1 MATPIQNDPPMANPW
16 FSQLFTSWDFVT
28 KNRAGQTGSWQ
39 KAAGRRGSRRVD
51 EVSILCGLN
60 ALNRFMM

>member
-1 MATPIQNDPPMANPW
+1 MANPW

-51 EVSILCGLN
+51 EVSILCAG
-60 ALNRFMM
+60 